1 MTAIIDFITGIADGV
16 QAAIAFLLSI
26 VEDTLFV
33 VQITGN
39 FVTKIPSFFDWL
51 PAPVVAI
58 IVSIFGVVVI
68 YKILGREG

>member
-16 QAAIAFLLSI
+16 QAAIDFLLSI
-26 VEDTLFV
+26 VQDTLFV

-39 FVTKIPSFFDWL
+39 FVSKIPAFFDWL